1 MAILTN
7 EFQTEITDEF
17 LNSLNEEIRDQ
28 LLDAVNSIPFIQ
40 NLISFERKRA
50 KDLERDADGKII
62 VDLVNPHILEDMDYF
77 RQTALAYKKYGKYTN
92 LRPNRNPNSA
102 YYKWITQEKE
112 RIWYGMT
119 RESDGEW
126 IPGYFYFYL
135 NYHPIIQTRVKK
147 GTLQGDRIV
156 DFPEVWEGNYLMF
169 HYIDQARNG
178 GKYNNW
184 KGGQHCVEIAK
195 RGAGKA
201 HPLNSN
207 VPTPEGFK
215 KWDSINI
222 GSKLFSEFGKPITV
236 TDIQE
241 YDNLDIYK
249 VTLKNGSI
257 IECSDGHL
265 FNVYKKN
272 RLYTKSIRE
281 IIDEHCVT
289 DKDFLYSIPITT
301 CVEYDYQ
308 NVSIDAY
315 TLGIIL
321 AQSDKKFIPK
331 QYIYNTKEIRLELLK
346 GLLDTNGTVNKG
358 VINFSSCNKQLIKDT
373 HYLVRSLGYNCKVF
387 FTGTYKLIIYTND
400 KLFGLKRKNGLIKQ
414 KNIDILK
421 NQQDKSTIIDIS
433 YSHSAP
439 AKCVTVDNPT
449 GLYLI
454 EDYNITHNSYSCAS
468 MAGRNFICGESQEV
482 QKKVRSVITAFEK
495 ESLIKDGT
503 LNKFVEVIDFCAE
516 NTQFPRQRAKDSIA
530 DMQWIMG
537 YRDGDTN
544 LNKGT
549 RNEVQGVSANNDPD
563 KARGKRAN
571 LYIYEEFG
579 RFKKFIDTWTVNLP
593 SVQEGSIAFGQA
605 LAIGTGGCVCA
616 GTPVFNNNG
625 EIINIENIDN
635 TKGII
640 GFNIKDNIYS
650 KENISYIQKPNSKEC
665 IRLTTNSLR
674 TLECSIDHPIY
685 SSTKCNSNGL
695 RVFNW
700 NNSSELKLGDNIA
713 IIREIPIFGNI
724 KIFDARLIG
733 LLIGDGS
740 YISSPRITSCDKEI
754 QDYLI
759 KNYNT
764 AIYANKGLTKDNK
777 LLLEIGIKNIRNE
790 LRQLGIYGQS
800 KNNKRLPNDIFKASK
815 KDVCDLIAGLFDT
828 DGCIS
833 IKTNHK
839 RPNTPKS
846 AELVLTSSCK
856 ELLEQVRLLLIKL
869 GIYST
874 IVYKKPRLHKMSK
887 IKDVNGWFNLL
898 ISDKISIINFYN
910 NIKLL
915 VQYKQAK
922 LYEAYNIVKNK
933 KSLRKNDNIIYEKI
947 TNIENLGLQPIYNL
961 TADNTHT
968 YIANGI
974 ITHNTEGSD
983 FAGALEIIYNPI
995 GHHVYAIPNVYDR
1008 NSQGK
1013 QKTVF
1018 FFGAYL
1024 NRKGHYNENGVS
1036 DIVSALVEILT
1047 ARYKLKYNSSDP
1059 TMLTRAI
1066 AENPITIQE
1075 AIMRRDSTIYPV
1087 SDLTDVLNK
1096 IDNDPKSLDDI
1107 WTGVLSLDKGKISYR
1122 PDLEKKPIR
1131 DFPHK
1136 DNKLEGCIEIHAMP
1150 ETDSSGEVIRGRY
1163 IAGIDPYDDDVS
1175 DTLSLGSIFVLDLFT
1190 DQIVCEYTGRP
1201 YLADDFYEICRK
1213 ILLFYDAECNYEN
1226 NKKGLYKY
1234 FSQYNC
1240 LYLLSETLDFLKE
1253 REGNLRQNYGNKSR
1267 GTNSSAPVK
1276 AYGRKCIRNW
1286 MLKPIVTITEQ
1297 DGVEIKHTQMN
1308 LELLKSRALIK
1319 ELTLWNQ
1326 DGNYDRHDALAMLML
1341 LREDKLR
1348 IFGEDTPQ
1356 DSLEYSDK
1364 EFLESDEFFKI
1375 NFDDKYS
1382 NNSNPLNL

>member
-1 MAILTN
+1 
-7 EFQTEITDEF
+7 
-17 LNSLNEEIRDQ
+17 
-28 LLDAVNSIPFIQ
+28 
-40 NLISFERKRA
+40 
-50 KDLERDADGKII
+50 
-62 VDLVNPHILEDMDYF
+62 
-77 RQTALAYKKYGKYTN
+77 
-92 LRPNRNPNSA
+92 
-102 YYKWITQEKE
+102 
-112 RIWYGMT
+112 
-119 RESDGEW
+119 
-126 IPGYFYFYL
+126 
-135 NYHPIIQTRVKK
+135 
-147 GTLQGDRIV
+147 
-156 DFPEVWEGNYLMF
+156 
-169 HYIDQARNG
+169 
-178 GKYNNW
+178 
-184 KGGQHCVEIAK
+184 
-195 RGAGKA
+195 
-201 HPLNSN
+201 
-207 VPTPEGFK
+207 
-215 KWDSINI
+215 
-222 GSKLFSEFGKPITV
+222 
-236 TDIQE
+236 
-241 YDNLDIYK
+241 
-249 VTLKNGSI
+249 
-257 IECSDGHL
+257 
-265 FNVYKKN
+265 
-272 RLYTKSIRE
+272 
-281 IIDEHCVT
+281 
-289 DKDFLYSIPITT
+289 
-301 CVEYDYQ
+301 
-308 NVSIDAY
+308 
-315 TLGIIL
+315 
-321 AQSDKKFIPK
+321 
-331 QYIYNTKEIRLELLK
+331 
-346 GLLDTNGTVNKG
+346 
-358 VINFSSCNKQLIKDT
+358 
-373 HYLVRSLGYNCKVF
+373 
-387 FTGTYKLIIYTND
+387 
-400 KLFGLKRKNGLIKQ
+400 
-414 KNIDILK
+414 
-421 NQQDKSTIIDIS
+421 
-433 YSHSAP
+433 
-439 AKCVTVDNPT
+439 
-449 GLYLI
+449 
-454 EDYNITHNSYSCAS
+454 

-544 LNKGT
+544 ISKGT

-593 SVQEGSIAFGQA
+593 SVQEGNIAFGQA

-700 NNSSELKLGDNIA
+700 NNSSELKLGDNIT
-713 IIREIPIFGNI
+713 IIREIPIFGNM

-869 GIYST
+869 GIYGT
-874 IVYKKPRLHKMSK
+874 IVYKKPRLYKTSK

-968 YIANGI
+968 YITNGI

-1136 DNKLEGCIEIHAMP
+1136 DNKLEGCIEIHSMP

-1253 REGNLRQNYGNKSR
+1253 REGNLKQNYGNKSR

-1276 AYGRKCIRNW
+1276 SYGRKCIRNW
-1286 MLKPIVTITEQ
+1286 MLKPVVTITEQ

-1308 LELLKSRALIK
+1308 LEQLKSRALVK

-1382 NNSNPLNL
+1382 DNSNPLNL

>member
-50 KDLERDADGKII
+50 KDLERDANGKII

-77 RQTALAYKKYGKYTN
+77 RQTALTYKKYGKYTN

-102 YYKWITQEKE
+102 YYKWVTQEKE

-147 GTLQGDRIV
+147 GTLQGERIV

-272 RLYTKSIRE
+272 KLYTKSIRE

-315 TLGIIL
+315 TLGVIL

-331 QYIYNTKEIRLELLK
+331 QYVYNTKEIRLKLLK

-544 LNKGT
+544 ISKGT

-605 LAIGTGGCVCA
+605 LAIGTGG
-616 GTPVFNNNG
+616 
-625 EIINIENIDN
+625 
-635 TKGII
+635 
-640 GFNIKDNIYS
+640 
-650 KENISYIQKPNSKEC
+650 
-665 IRLTTNSLR
+665 
-674 TLECSIDHPIY
+674 
-685 SSTKCNSNGL
+685 
-695 RVFNW
+695 
-700 NNSSELKLGDNIA
+700 
-713 IIREIPIFGNI
+713 
-724 KIFDARLIG
+724 
-733 LLIGDGS
+733 
-740 YISSPRITSCDKEI
+740 
-754 QDYLI
+754 
-759 KNYNT
+759 
-764 AIYANKGLTKDNK
+764 
-777 LLLEIGIKNIRNE
+777 
-790 LRQLGIYGQS
+790 
-800 KNNKRLPNDIFKASK
+800 
-815 KDVCDLIAGLFDT
+815 
-828 DGCIS
+828 
-833 IKTNHK
+833 
-839 RPNTPKS
+839 
-846 AELVLTSSCK
+846 
-856 ELLEQVRLLLIKL
+856 
-869 GIYST
+869 
-874 IVYKKPRLHKMSK
+874 
-887 IKDVNGWFNLL
+887 
-898 ISDKISIINFYN
+898 
-910 NIKLL
+910 
-915 VQYKQAK
+915 
-922 LYEAYNIVKNK
+922 
-933 KSLRKNDNIIYEKI
+933 
-947 TNIENLGLQPIYNL
+947 
-961 TADNTHT
+961 
-968 YIANGI
+968 
-974 ITHNTEGSD
+974 TEGSD

-1036 DIVSALVEILT
+1036 DVVSALVELLT

-1175 DTLSLGSIFVLDLFT
+1175 NTLSLGSIFVLDLFT